1 MDEQNIMTTAEAVM
15 DTVGENAKSSSVG
28 SAIATYG
35 IFALAVYGGANLAKK
50 AYIGIKNA
58 YSKHKESKAN
68 LEVVESETS
77 EESDE

>member
-15 DTVGENAKSSSVG
+15 DTVGENAKSSNVG
-28 SAIATYG
+28 SAIVSYG
-35 IFALAVYGGANLAKK
+35 LVALAIYGGADLVKRGYRWAKNK
-50 AYIGIKNA
+50 M
-58 YSKHKESKAN
+58 SKRKESEAK